1 MKFKVFVINLD
12 KSTERMAFMQQQ
24 LEQLNIEFERVPAVY
39 GKALTQTEIAAVFD
53 EPSNL
58 AKYDKVLNVGEIGCY
73 LSHVNCW
80 NMILEQQLDFALIL
94 EDDSILNPDLLSL
107 IKSISH
113 LSAQWDYIKLCH
125 GSKQKA
131 VIDTLELDDGFSL
144 STCLK
149 LPSSTRGQFVSIAG
163 ANKLLATAMPIARP
177 VDIDIQYWF
186 QKDLR
191 CFVVRPF
198 PVQEADFESE
208 ICILGNRK
216 ITKKNPLKRIWQK
229 ACFELN
235 VRKSRHLLP
244 NIDDLIEQHWMD

>member
-39 GKALTQTEIAAVFD
+39 GKELTEAEITAVFD
-53 EPSNL
+53 QPSNL

-80 NMILEQQLDFALIL
+80 NMMLDQQLDFALIL
-94 EDDSILNPDLLSL
+94 EDDSILSPDLLSL
-107 IKSISH
+107 LKSVSH

-163 ANKLLATAMPIARP
+163 AKKLLATAMPIARP
-177 VDIDIQYWF
+177 VDIDIQFWF
-186 QKDLR
+186 EKGLN

-198 PVQEADFESE
+198 PVQEADFDSE
-208 ICILGNRK
+208 ICTLGNRNT
-216 ITKKNPLKRIWQK
+216 TKKHPLKRIWQK
-229 ACFELN
+229 LCFEIK
-235 VRKSRHLLP
+235 VRFNRSKLPKLPSLL
-244 NIDDLIEQHWMD
+244 